1 MLATAL
7 LTLPLLAAAPV
18 AAAPVAAAP
27 APVAPVPAPAPA
39 PAPAADDRP
48 VAVEVTRLDPRTVAP
63 GGTVTV
69 EGRLTNTGTESLTDL
84 TVRLQRGQVVTTRA
98 ELLATDAD
106 ADPVTAGTAPFATVT
121 GELAPGDEV
130 AFTYTATTA
139 DLAMDRDGVY
149 PLLLNLNATG
159 PDGEQSRVGEVTT
172 SVVQQTAPPA
182 ATTSVAWLWPLVEP
196 THRDAAGGF
205 VDDDLAAEVSA
216 DGRLDRAL
224 AVLER
229 LPTTVPPGATEPE
242 PVAPVTVAVDPVLV
256 EELALMAR
264 GPYAVAG
271 QEAAGTGTGAAAAW
285 LERLRAVAADH
296 PVVALPYGDV
306 DADALQAA
314 GLPAVVTRS
323 LPRAAEDPGDGD
335 GGAVAGADSPGP
347 AGADLLAEQLGV
359 EPRTDLA
366 WVAGGPLRADTLAT
380 LAGGGVDT
388 VVLDSGALDD
398 ADAVLGLDGAAAA
411 RATVAGED
419 GPVPALVADGR
430 LSALVGSAGATDGG
444 VRVAEQRYLA
454 ELVLLSQQPVADPA
468 GQSVLVA
475 PPRDV
480 DPDPD
485 GVAAMIADTALPGL
499 RPASLTDLAAGPLG
513 RADGALAP
521 ADGDP
526 AQTAALD
533 PAALAD
539 VAAAVDLRDDLAG
552 AVVGEPAGALA
563 PYDAATARAA
573 STSWRDDPEGSR
585 VVAADLRATLGGLRE
600 QVTLLA
606 PAEGSY
612 SLASNDAPLVLTV
625 QNDLPFAV
633 RVLVA
638 VRTRDNVGL
647 TLGDVGVQEAAPR
660 QRTTLQVP
668 TQLSQSG
675 RFAVTA
681 TLTTPDGGPLGDPV
695 AIQVRST
702 TYGTISL
709 SITIGAA
716 VLLGLLFLRRGVL
729 FVLRRR
735 RGTAEEEQPAGTVW
749 PPSRSPV

>member
-1 MLATAL
+1 MTRRRRTRALTTAL
-7 LTLPLLAAAPV
+7 LVLPLLAAAPP
-18 AAAPVAAAP
+18 APAAP
-27 APVAPVPAPAPA
+27 ATPTPAPP
-39 PAPAADDRP
+39 ADDRP

-69 EGRLTNTGTESLTDL
+69 EGRLTNTGSETLTDL
-84 TVRLQRGQVVTTRA
+84 TVRLQRGEVVTTRA
-98 ELLATDAD
+98 ELLAAD
-106 ADPVTAGTAPFATVT
+106 ADPDPVTAVSTAFAPVA
-121 GELAPGDEV
+121 GELAPGAE
-130 AFTYTATTA
+130 ATFAYTATTA
-139 DLAMDRDGVY
+139 DLGMDRDGVY
-149 PLLLNLNATG
+149 PLLLNLNATD
-159 PDGEQSRVGEVTT
+159 PDGGQSRVGEVTT

-182 ATTSVAWLWPLVEP
+182 SATSVAWLWPLVER

-205 VDDDLAAEVSA
+205 VDDGLAAAVSG

-229 LPTTVPPGATEPE
+229 LPGAVLPGATGPG
-242 PVAPVTVAVDPVLV
+242 PLAPVTLAIDPVLV
-256 EELALMAR
+256 EELALMAE

-271 QEAAGTGTGAAAAW
+271 QDGAGTGTEAAAAW
-285 LERLRAVAADH
+285 LDRLRAVAADH
-296 PVVALPYGDV
+296 PVVALSYGDV

-323 LPRAAEDPGDGD
+323 LPRAAEDAADRD
-335 GGAVAGADSPGP
+335 GGAVASGDSPGP
-347 AGADLLAEQLGV
+347 AGADLLTERLGV
-359 EPRTDLA
+359 TLRTDLA
-366 WVAGGPLRADTLAT
+366 WAAGGALRADTLTT
-380 LAGGGVDT
+380 LTDGGVES
-388 VVLDSGALDD
+388 VVLDSGALTGADD
-398 ADAVLGLDGAAAA
+398 VLGLDGSAAA
-411 RATVAGED
+411 RATVAGQD
-419 GPVPALVADGR
+419 GPVPALVADGQ
-430 LSALVGSAGATDGG
+430 LSGLVGSAGTAEGG

-468 GQSVLVA
+468 GQTVLVA

-480 DPDPD
+480 DPDPA
-485 GVAAMIADTALPGL
+485 GVAAMIADTTLPGL
-499 RPASLTDLAAGPLG
+499 RPATLADLAAGPVSG
-513 RADGALAP
+513 ADGALGP
-521 ADGDP
+521 ADGENGE
-526 AQTAALD
+526 ALALD
-533 PAALAD
+533 PAALTD

-552 AVVGEPAGALA
+552 AVVGEPADALA

-573 STSWRDDPEGSR
+573 SATWRGDPEGAR
-585 VVAADLRATLGGLRE
+585 AAAADLRATVGGLRE
-600 QVTLLA
+600 QVTLLS

-633 RVLVA
+633 RVRVA

-647 TLGDVGVQEAAPR
+647 AIDDVGVQEVAPQ

-668 TQLSQSG
+668 THLSQSG

-681 TLTTPDGGPLGDPV
+681 ALTTPDGGPLGDPV

-735 RGTAEEEQPAGTVW
+735 RGAAEEEQPEGTAW